1 MKEIFSAGDL
11 ENAFYITPAIAVIK
25 DEYMAAIQICWLKW
39 FIDIT
44 LYDRS

>member
-11 ENAFYITPAIAVIK
+11 ANAFYITPAIAVIN
-25 DEYMAAIQICWLKW
+25 EENIALIQVCWLKW

-44 LYDRS
+44 LYNRS

>member
-11 ENAFYITPAIAVIK
+11 DNAFYITPAIAVIK
-25 DEYMAAIQICWLKW
+25 DKYMAAIQICWLKW